1 MKFDEVLFESRI
13 THENGHTI
21 CGLAWN
27 PKGNKEIAFTD
38 NQVSKIVI
46 MFELCYFMQ
55 GFQNV
60 LKQVSDWA
68 KVCDCEKFIKGQ
80 NVIILMRV
88 TGNMLSSSQQ
98 NCGDHGPV
106 SKSMF

>member
-1 MKFDEVLFESRI
+1 MKFDEVLFDYRI

-55 GFQNV
+55 AFQNV
-60 LKQVSDWA
+60 LK
-68 KVCDCEKFIKGQ
+68 
-80 NVIILMRV
+80 
-88 TGNMLSSSQQ
+88 
-98 NCGDHGPV
+98 
-106 SKSMF
+106 

>member
-1 MKFDEVLFESRI
+1 MKFDEVLFHSRI

-27 PKGNKEIAFTD
+27 PKGNKEIAYTD

-60 LKQVSDWA
+60 LKLVLDCA

-80 NVIILMRV
+80 NVIILTRV
-88 TGNMLSSSQQ
+88 TDNMLSSSQQ

>member
-1 MKFDEVLFESRI
+1 MLF
-13 THENGHTI
+13 HAG
-21 CGLAWN
+21 
-27 PKGNKEIAFTD
+27 
-38 NQVSKIVI
+38 VSKC
-46 MFELCYFMQ
+46 FE
-55 GFQNV
+55 V
-60 LKQVSDWA
+60 VSDWA

-80 NVIILMRV
+80 NVIILTRV